1 MTGGFANRSSRKDP
15 SPKKRQ
21 IAKNHKNI
29 SRVRQSGR
37 KRETTI
43 YRERLI
49 KGNYNKVVPLSATS
63 GLSFGGADE
72 SSQNG
77 VAVGS

>member
-1 MTGGFANRSSRKDP
+1 MTERK
-15 SPKKRQ
+15 R
-21 IAKNHKNI
+21 
-29 SRVRQSGR
+29 G
-37 KRETTI
+37 RETTI
-43 YRERLI
+43 RRERLI

-72 SSQNG
+72 SSQSG